1 MFCRNCGNEL
11 TEDAQVCDKCGE
23 NLNHAEKSK
32 RNVIWKNKKVI
43 ISVVSVMVVLIA
55 VIIFFAV
62 INNVNASPEKVAVTA
77 VKSEHALDFET
88 NIKCFSDFT
97 LKEIAVVDCGLSV
110 DASRRDV
117 VNGLKALYRYET
129 PKKATIISTSE
140 IARYNVAQ
148 YNINFN
154 TYMTA
159 SDYKSIKNVA
169 TVKVDFLVDGVK
181 DSITATCIDMN
192 GKWYVVDIDN

>member
-32 RNVIWKNKKVI
+32 TNVIWKNKKVI

-77 VKSEHALDFET
+77 VKSTYAIDIDTYL
-88 NIKCFSDFT
+88 KCFSKFT
-97 LKEIAVVDCGLSV
+97 LKEIAAHFGLSTG
-110 DASRRDV
+110 ASRREIT
-117 VNGLKALYRYET
+117 NCFKALYRYET
-129 PKKATIISTSE
+129 PKNVTIISTSE

-159 SDYKSIKNVA
+159 SDYKSIKNVV